1 MAGTH
6 EGYNLG
12 VVRANFAQVEE
23 ARKATNALYAALGQ
37 VEKRANNMHM
47 NGNLPREINHIDTV
61 TASYI
66 RRLESEGKTYEANQ
80 QKVKAYKGAISE
92 LSNKQNE
99 LRSALDKAKDAA
111 SRNSDAYRT
120 QRIRFN
126 ENVAEIN
133 RYKAG
138 LRSVNEEMR
147 KANPNFWDEVKS
159 HLHST
164 NTEAEKTHSLFKTIF
179 SANLVSNA
187 VTGGFNLVRNNIGGM
202 IRSAHEYNV
211 QQQTMNATWLTL
223 TGNAHKGKAMVD
235 QIDSMAAAAQNDTKM
250 VDTLSQKFYAINKSP
265 QQTAQITKSVLT
277 LQDAFGATDASVE
290 NFGTQFSQMMANQKV
305 SAQDMM
311 SFVNVFP
318 EYRMQL
324 LKTVEKQQ
332 HTKLSMKQM
341 NAEMSKGKISSKV
354 AIEALEQMA
363 HHYKNATGNF
373 TKTIPGMIRTVKSQ
387 MPRLM
392 SAFDRPFTKV
402 ENPILKQVSDW
413 STSSKTRKAFSHL
426 GSVVSHGMNRVMNT
440 AFSSGGRRQ
449 TTVGQVLNSGIYKA
463 AAATK
468 KLFNYLAIHGK
479 DIKTIGKSVLSIA
492 GTIGKGVWKDFSA
505 IAINIGK
512 AFGLIGKNA
521 DKNGGTLR
529 ALAQGLNNLSKNKTA
544 LKAISDYIVLVAST
558 KGIKNVTS
566 PLINLGTKGAHTFQA
581 VRGISRGLSGIADAN
596 KIKKMGELETHF
608 FNIGKGARDAAKA
621 IGAFSKKIGI
631 SSLFGGKAAA
641 KAGPQAVL
649 DATAKGNRK
658 WFTAPLE
665 SIRHAGGFRNLTA
678 AGKIANGA
686 AGVGVALDA
695 GSQFVNA
702 YKDRHNADK
711 RSRDIGQGIG
721 SAIGG
726 GIGMYFGGPLGAALG
741 AKIGGFIGKWGGEGV
756 NQFTKGWQR
765 QGKNQKPQNWVQ
777 WLGFQAH
784 NSLDFFVGLG
794 KKAVTAVGKGLN
806 SAKSFVKKNSKE
818 LALTAVSPM
827 LGIPALLYKNNP
839 KVKKWADGVGKTIS
853 ANWHNGVKGVGKWIK
868 SIPSNLGKTGKGIK
882 NWATQTGN
890 NIHKGWNKGI
900 KASHN
905 FFKNLPKNTRNFVKS
920 TQRSMSKFD
929 RSVQRGFTG
938 AYKKARGKVHAF
950 GKWYGK
956 TWSGIFRTVNN
967 NRYVKAFKKGRLFQ
981 TAFKDM
987 KSRWNGFSKWF
998 GKGWNS
1004 FWKKTKK
1011 WAQNSWNG
1019 IKHNWN
1025 SFWGAI
1031 PKQWNSFKKSFGKGW
1046 NSFWG
1051 GIGKTFSNIVKGIE
1065 KVWNDSIGGIIKAWN
1080 GFTGKLGAFGKWA
1093 KNSWTGT
1100 KNNVKGFANDINY
1113 AFGGS
1118 KHKYK
1123 YDKFAH
1129 ANGGTM
1135 HTTHGALVGEAGPE
1149 LAYKPYANHVRLL
1162 GANGPQFT
1170 KVQSG
1175 EHILNARDTAKVLNG
1190 GLGNGLTLK
1199 GYASG
1204 TDKLGKTSKK
1214 VTNDYKQ
1221 IADKSSKQ
1229 LNSLSKKSQ
1238 NVWNKI
1244 TRQTG
1249 KDSSKTRKR
1258 AVSDYADMHKGIV
1271 KQMDKTHDRVI
1282 SLSES
1287 TAKGFGKA
1295 LGKTKGYAKD
1305 AMSDMIGQVNKGI
1318 SGIDKVLGQFG
1329 GNTSVIKPVKFATGT
1344 DANGRL
1350 TENTLAMVND
1360 AQTGPRQEALVSD
1373 KNELFLPR
1381 GNNVTMMLPKGW
1393 GVLNG
1398 TQTQQVA
1405 KSAGVKHFAKGS
1417 GLSHSALRK
1426 LAEKAGA
1433 SPAQSFKEMYL
1444 DKLKPSG
1451 SNLKRGS
1458 IGLAQ
1463 NSSQHF
1469 GNPWFNAMWT
1479 VINDAIGGGAGKGG
1493 SREAF
1498 LKYAESTF
1506 TGVPYLRGA
1515 ASKTLSDCSGMIM
1528 QALRHFGINI
1538 GRTTVAMQ
1546 ESSGVQYLGK
1556 SLSKTLPGDLVIF
1569 GHGTG
1574 AAGHVGIIKNPRTGT
1589 MFNETPPHARVTSI
1603 ADDKGMGYGYYRVRG
1618 LHNAS
1623 QSKKHAQA
1631 NKSLIT
1637 LAKRE
1642 LGSSAIKW
1650 IKDKLGDDFGSL
1662 GSFSIG
1668 GDLRDRARAL
1678 AGGLKKLD
1686 PRATRNGIAA
1696 VLGNWN
1702 FESGGLNPGAVNS
1715 GGGASGLGQWLGGRK
1730 TNLMAFARRKGKSWK
1745 NPAVQLEFAVR
1756 GEGSDSA
1763 ILRHVLEGHG
1773 SVASLANMFSAQW
1786 ERGGYNA
1793 QHVKGAME
1801 VRKVLGF
1808 AKGGKPKAHTP
1819 FIAGERG
1826 PELITADGPVKVDT
1840 HEQTKHKLSDLVNL
1854 VDPKINRPTHR
1865 NNSAP
1870 IININFNGP
1879 IGGSI
1884 EDAKRIAEIVK
1895 REITQYLV
1903 NIGDEFGTDPSLY

>member
-1 MAGTH
+1 MADAH
-6 EGYNLG
+6 EGMSLSLK
-12 VVRANFAQVEE
+12 ANFTQVNE
-23 ARKATNALYAALGQ
+23 AKKATQALNSAFGELQ
-37 VEKRANNMHM
+37 RRANNLHM
-47 NGNLPREINHIDTV
+47 SANFPREINHIDTV
-61 TASYI
+61 TASYVK
-66 RRLESEGKTYEANQ
+66 RLESEGKTYEANQ
-80 QKVKAYKGAISE
+80 QKVKAYQGAIGK
-92 LSNKQNE
+92 LSAEQSR
-99 LRSALDKAKDAA
+99 LQSALNRTTSSTDKA
-111 SRNSDAYRT
+111 SDAYRSQQIKLNQT
-120 QRIRFN
+120 T
-126 ENVAEIN
+126 AEIN
-133 RYKAG
+133 KFKAG
-138 LRSVNEEMR
+138 IKSAQSEMERIHPTGFNRWVKGANDVTKATSTMKNKLHSAWDSIRGGATVAAAGIGAVGAAAFSGAKQSAAIQQRYREINNLAVLGGEKQKEVTKSVMEMQRQGRDMSIKYGTSQQKIAEGYEDLIKRGYTTKQALGALQTELQASVASGDDFKDVTTVSSQVLEAFGMKADSTKTMLKNTKEVVNEL
-147 KANPNFWDEVKS
+147 AYSADAT
-159 HLHST
+159 ST
-164 NTEAEKTHSLFKTIF
+164 GFGDLGVAMSYVGEAAHT
-179 SANLVSNA
+179 
-187 VTGGFNLVRNNIGGM
+187 NNISLSETASALGVLSNHGM
-202 IRSAHEYNV
+202 ESDKAGTNLRGTING
-211 QQQTMNATWLTL
+211 LT
-223 TGNAHKGKAMVD
+223 N
-235 QIDSMAAAAQNDTKM
+235 Q
-250 VDTLSQKFYAINKSP
+250 INKIGKKNSIFT
-265 QQTAQITKSVLT
+265 QLGITKSEMLDAHGNIKSLSHDMGVLYKHVQEHSKGGSQTNGFFRSIFGTTAMNGALT
-277 LQDAFGATDASVE
+277 LAKYSSEVSKLDKNTQHYGKTGTYVAQLAKKNMATAQGNMASAKRSLDVFKMTLGNALLPALNQASNALAKFLLSKDGKKFQKDVGGAV
-290 NFGTQFSQMMANQKV
+290 
-305 SAQDMM
+305 
-311 SFVNVFP
+311 
-318 EYRMQL
+318 
-324 LKTVEKQQ
+324 
-332 HTKLSMKQM
+332 
-341 NAEMSKGKISSKV
+341 
-354 AIEALEQMA
+354 
-363 HHYKNATGNF
+363 
-373 TKTIPGMIRTVKSQ
+373 RTVANGIVNLIKWT
-387 MPRLM
+387 
-392 SAFDRPFTKV
+392 ATHKKEV
-402 ENPILKQVSDW
+402 EW
-413 STSSKTRKAFSHL
+413 
-426 GSVVSHGMNRVMNT
+426 
-440 AFSSGGRRQ
+440 
-449 TTVGQVLNSGIYKA
+449 
-463 AAATK
+463 
-468 KLFNYLAIHGK
+468 
-479 DIKTIGKSVLSIA
+479 
-492 GTIGKGVWKDFSA
+492 IGKGILAGYSVVKAAQFISFLGKVKTGLEA
-505 IAINIGK
+505 IKSIKFVGGLLGK
-512 AFGLIGKNA
+512 GLE
-521 DKNGGTLR
+521 DKAATATVQRLGG
-529 ALAQGLNNLSKNKTA
+529 A
-544 LKAISDYIVLVAST
+544 V
-558 KGIKNVTS
+558 
-566 PLINLGTKGAHTFQA
+566 TKGAT
-581 VRGISRGLSGIADAN
+581 RGNAGI
-596 KIKKMGELETHF
+596 LT
-608 FNIGKGARDAAKA
+608 GALQSAR
-621 IGAFSKKIGI
+621 S
-631 SSLFGGKAAA
+631 
-641 KAGPQAVL
+641 
-649 DATAKGNRK
+649 
-658 WFTAPLE
+658 
-665 SIRHAGGFRNLTA
+665 AGGFKNLTTV
-678 AGKIANGA
+678 GKIANVG
-686 AGVGVALDA
+686 AGVGVGIDA
-695 GSQFVNA
+695 GTQVFSAIKN
-702 YKDRHNADK
+702 RHNAEK
-711 RSRDIGQGIG
+711 RSQDIGGAVGTGAGGLIGLAVGGPMGAAVGAQIGKVAGRWGGHAVNQFVKGWQKSKPPKNFWSLENLGWSTHSMLKGAQKVWNDFWGGMGNWRKKQSAGWTKWNRQTAQGIG
-721 SAIGG
+721 
-726 GIGMYFGGPLGAALG
+726 
-741 AKIGGFIGKWGGEGV
+741 KW
-756 NQFTKGWQR
+756 
-765 QGKNQKPQNWVQ
+765 
-777 WLGFQAH
+777 A
-784 NSLDFFVGLG
+784 SD
-794 KKAVTAVGKGLN
+794 VGKGWD
-806 SAKSFVKKNSKE
+806 K
-818 LALTAVSPM
+818 
-827 LGIPALLYKNNP
+827 
-839 KVKKWADGVGKTIS
+839 
-853 ANWHNGVKGVGKWIK
+853 GVKGVGKWIHD
-868 SIPSNLGKTGKGIK
+868 IPSNIGKTGTSIK
-882 NWATQTGN
+882 NWAGNVGN
-890 NIHKGWNKGI
+890 NIHKGFDTATRNT
-900 KASHN
+900 HN
-905 FFKNLPKNTRNFVKS
+905 FFKSLPKNTRKTGSNIKNWA
-920 TQRSMSKFD
+920 SK
-929 RSVQRGFTG
+929 TG
-938 AYKKARGKVHAF
+938 RNIGKGINSGWKKAKTGVSNF

-956 TWSGIFRTVNN
+956 KWNDIWKSVNN
-967 NRYVKAFKKGRLFQ
+967 NRYVKAFKKGQLFQ

-987 KSRWNGFSKWF
+987 KSRWNAFSKWF
-998 GKGWNS
+998 GKGWNG
-1004 FWKKTKK
+1004 FWAKIGK
-1011 WAQNSWNG
+1011 WAKNSWNG
-1019 IKHNWN
+1019 IKRNWN
-1025 SFWGAI
+1025 NFWGSL
-1031 PKQWNSFKKSFGKGW
+1031 PKKWEAFKKGFAKGW
-1046 NSFWG
+1046 SNFWG
-1051 GIGKTFSNIVKGIE
+1051 GIKKAWDN
-1065 KVWNDSIGGIIKAWN
+1065 SIGGIIKAWN

-1100 KNNVKGFANDINY
+1100 KNNVKGFTNRMIYGA
-1113 AFGGS
+1113 GG
-1118 KHKYK
+1118 KKTTFK

-1135 HTTHGALVGEAGPE
+1135 HTSHGALVGEAGPE
-1149 LAYKPYANHVRLL
+1149 LAYKPYANNVRLL

-1170 KVQSG
+1170 KVHAG

-1350 TENTLAMVND
+1350 TQNTLAMVND
-1360 AQTGPRQEALVSD
+1360 ATTGPRQEAIVTD
-1373 KNELFLPR
+1373 KNELLFPR
-1381 GNNVTMMLPKGW
+1381 GQNTILPLKKGW

-1398 TQTQQVA
+1398 AQTQQVA
-1405 KSAGVKHFAKGS
+1405 NSAGLRHFAKGS
-1417 GLSHSALRK
+1417 GISHSALRK

-1433 SPAQSFKEMYL
+1433 NPAKSFKDMFL

-1469 GNPWFNAMWT
+1469 GNPWSNAMWT
-1479 VINDAIGGGAGKGG
+1479 VINDAIGGGTGKGG

-1506 TGVPYLRGA
+1506 TGVPYLMGA

-1715 GGGASGLGQWLGGRK
+1715 GGGASGLGQWLGGRLS
-1730 TNLMAFARRKGKSWK
+1730 NLKAYARRHGTSWK
-1745 NPAVQLEFAVR
+1745 NVGTQLSFAVK

-1763 ILRHVLEGHG
+1763 ILRSILEGHG
-1773 SVASLANMFSAQW
+1773 SVASLANRFSSEW

-1793 QHVKGAME
+1793 QHVQGAMQI
-1801 VRKVLGF
+1801 RKALGF
-1808 AKGGKPKAHTP
+1808 AKGGKSKAHTP

-1879 IGGSI
+1879 IGGSV

>member
-12 VVRANFAQVEE
+12 VRANFAQVEE

-37 VEKRANNMHM
+37 VERRANNMHM
-47 NGNLPREINHIDTV
+47 NGNLPKEINHIDTV

-80 QKVKAYKGAISE
+80 QKVKAYHSAIAE
-92 LSNKQNE
+92 LNSKQKDLE
-99 LRSALDKAKDAA
+99 TALNRTAA
-111 SRNSDAYRT
+111 SADKNSDAYRT
-120 QRIRFN
+120 QQIKINQTVADINKFKAGMKSAQAEMDRIRPTGFN
-126 ENVAEIN
+126 RIVHGATVATKATDTMKNKLHSAWNNIRGGATVAAAGIGAVGAAAMSGAKQSAEIQQ
-133 RYKAG
+133 RYREINNLAVLGGERQKEVTKAVSAMQREGRDISIKYGKSQQEVAAGYEDLVKRGYTTKQALGALTTEVQASVASGDKFSDVTTVSSQVLDAFGMRAKDTGTMLKNTKRVVNELAYSADATSTGFSDLGTAMSYVGTAAKANNISLAETSSALGVLSNNGLESDKAG
-138 LRSVNEEMR
+138 TALRATINGLTNQINKIGTKNSIFTKLGIKKSEMLDAHGNLKGLSHDMGVLYQHIESHSKGGSDKNGFFKSIFGTSGMNGAMILAKSSKEVEDLTKR
-147 KANPNFWDEVKS
+147 TEKAGKTGSYVAKLAAQNMGTAQGSAASAKQAMNAFKMTLGNALLPAINQASNALAKFLLSKDGKKFQKDVGGAVAKVANGLVKLIKWTATHKREVKWIGYGILAGYS
-159 HLHST
+159 ISKGLKFISFLGQVKKRL
-164 NTEAEKTHSLFKTIF
+164 EAIKAIKFVGGLFGK
-179 SANLVSNA
+179 
-187 VTGGFNLVRNNIGGM
+187 VTGG
-202 IRSAHEYNV
+202 E
-211 QQQTMNATWLTL
+211 
-223 TGNAHKGKAMVD
+223 KA
-235 QIDSMAAAAQNDTKM
+235 
-250 VDTLSQKFYAINKSP
+250 
-265 QQTAQITKSVLT
+265 
-277 LQDAFGATDASVE
+277 
-290 NFGTQFSQMMANQKV
+290 
-305 SAQDMM
+305 
-311 SFVNVFP
+311 
-318 EYRMQL
+318 
-324 LKTVEKQQ
+324 
-332 HTKLSMKQM
+332 
-341 NAEMSKGKISSKV
+341 
-354 AIEALEQMA
+354 
-363 HHYKNATGNF
+363 
-373 TKTIPGMIRTVKSQ
+373 
-387 MPRLM
+387 
-392 SAFDRPFTKV
+392 
-402 ENPILKQVSDW
+402 
-413 STSSKTRKAFSHL
+413 
-426 GSVVSHGMNRVMNT
+426 
-440 AFSSGGRRQ
+440 
-449 TTVGQVLNSGIYKA
+449 
-463 AAATK
+463 
-468 KLFNYLAIHGK
+468 
-479 DIKTIGKSVLSIA
+479 A
-492 GTIGKGVWKDFSA
+492 GTITELGGALPKGRGGAGILTGALQSA
-505 IAINIGK
+505 K
-512 AFGLIGKNA
+512 
-521 DKNGGTLR
+521 
-529 ALAQGLNNLSKNKTA
+529 S
-544 LKAISDYIVLVAST
+544 
-558 KGIKNVTS
+558 
-566 PLINLGTKGAHTFQA
+566 
-581 VRGISRGLSGIADAN
+581 
-596 KIKKMGELETHF
+596 
-608 FNIGKGARDAAKA
+608 
-621 IGAFSKKIGI
+621 
-631 SSLFGGKAAA
+631 
-641 KAGPQAVL
+641 
-649 DATAKGNRK
+649 
-658 WFTAPLE
+658 
-665 SIRHAGGFRNLTA
+665 AGGFKKLST
-678 AGKIANGA
+678 AGKLANGA

-702 YKDRHNADK
+702 YKDRHNAAK
-711 RSRDIGQGIG
+711 RSQDIGQGIG

-1113 AFGGS
+1113 AFDGS

-1271 KQMDKTHDRVI
+1271 KQMDKTHDGVI

-1295 LGKTKGYAKD
+1295 LGKTKGYAKN

-1350 TENTLAMVND
+1350 TQNTLAMVND
-1360 AQTGPRQEALVSD
+1360 ATTGPRQEALVSD
-1373 KNELFLPR
+1373 KNELYLPH

-1405 KSAGVKHFAKGS
+1405 QSAGIKHFAKGS

-1433 SPAQSFKEMYL
+1433 NPAKSFKEMFL

-1469 GNPWFNAMWT
+1469 GNPWSNAMWT
-1479 VINDAIGGGAGKGG
+1479 VINDAIGDSSKNAKGLLKAVEKNGEGHKYVWGAAGP
-1493 SREAF
+1493 
-1498 LKYAESTF
+1498 STF
-1506 TGVPYLRGA
+1506 
-1515 ASKTLSDCSGMIM
+1515 DCSGLVMYTLKHDYGIDYP
-1528 QALRHFGINI
+1528 HFSGAQYA
-1538 GRTTVAMQ
+1538 RTQ
-1546 ESSGVQYLGK
+1546 HI
-1556 SLSKTLPGDLVIF
+1556 SKNDARMGDLVFWGPGDHVGVYAGGNKYFSAESPSQGIHMNTLSSVV
-1569 GHGTG
+1569 GHGSPMFG
-1574 AAGHVGIIKNPRTGT
+1574 RVKGIKNDFSKATRKNT
-1589 MFNETPPHARVTSI
+1589 
-1603 ADDKGMGYGYYRVRG
+1603 ADK
-1618 LHNAS
+1618 A
-1623 QSKKHAQA
+1623 
-1631 NKSLIT
+1631 LIN

-1642 LGSSAIKW
+1642 LGASALKW
-1650 IKDKLGDDFGSL
+1650 IKDKLGDEMGSL
-1662 GSFSIG
+1662 SNPS
-1668 GDLRDRARAL
+1668 GDGVARWRSVIERAARVMHVSLSKADL
-1678 AGGLKKLD
+1678 AHILNVT
-1686 PRATRNGIAA
+1686 AH
-1696 VLGNWN
+1696 
-1702 FESGGLNPGAVNS
+1702 ESGGNPKAVNGWDS
-1715 GGGASGLGQWLGGRK
+1715 NAKAGIPSKGVIQFIQPTFDHYAVKGHHNILNGYDQYLAMFNDKTWRRDLTLGGW
-1730 TNLMAFARRKGKSWK
+1730 GPSG
-1745 NPAVQLEFAVR
+1745 PVR
-1756 GEGSDSA
+1756 G
-1763 ILRHVLEGHG
+1763 
-1773 SVASLANMFSAQW
+1773 
-1786 ERGGYNA
+1786 Y
-1793 QHVKGAME
+1793 
-1801 VRKVLGF
+1801 
-1808 AKGGKPKAHTP
+1808 AKGGRPAVHTP

-1840 HEQTKHKLSDLVNL
+1840 HEQTKRKLSDLVNL

-1879 IGGSI
+1879 IGGSV

>member
-12 VVRANFAQVEE
+12 VRANFAQVEE

-37 VEKRANNMHM
+37 VERRANNMHM
-47 NGNLPREINHIDTV
+47 NGNLPKEINHIDTV

-544 LKAISDYIVLVAST
+544 LKAISDYIVLIASV
-558 KGIKNVTS
+558 KGVKNATG
-566 PLINLGTKGAHTFQA
+566 PLINLGVKGVHTFQV
-581 VRGISRGLSGIADAN
+581 VRGISRGLRGIADAN

-686 AGVGVALDA
+686 ASVGVALDA

-711 RSRDIGQGIG
+711 RSQDIGQGIG

-726 GIGMYFGGPLGAALG
+726 GIGMYFGGPLGAMVGSQLG
-741 AKIGGFIGKWGGEGV
+741 KVAGKWGGTAV
-756 NQFTKGWQR
+756 NNFTKGWQKHKPP
-765 QGKNQKPQNWVQ
+765 KNFW
-777 WLGFQAH
+777 
-784 NSLDFFVGLG
+784 SM
-794 KKAVTAVGKGLN
+794 
-806 SAKSFVKKNSKE
+806 E
-818 LALTAVSPM
+818 
-827 LGIPALLYKNNP
+827 
-839 KVKKWADGVGKTIS
+839 
-853 ANWHNGVKGVGKWIK
+853 
-868 SIPSNLGKTGKGIK
+868 NLGWSTHNMFKNLPSALNKTGKRIK
-882 NWATQTGN
+882 SWTSGVGR
-890 NIHKGWNKGI
+890 NIHKGWDKGM
-900 KASHN
+900 KASHS
-905 FFKNLPKNTRNFVKS
+905 FFKNLPKN
-920 TQRSMSKFD
+920 MSQTGKAL
-929 RSVQRGFTG
+929 QRGWNQTW
-938 AYKKARGKVHAF
+938 KK
-950 GKWYGK
+950 
-956 TWSGIFRTVNN
+956 VNN
-967 NRYVKAFKKGRLFQ
+967 NRYVKAFKQGEFIQ
-981 TAFKDM
+981 TASKDIQ
-987 KSRWNGFSKWF
+987 SRWKSFSTDFGKKWNAGWKSFNNARYVKAFKKGEFFSTALKDIQSRWKSFSTDF
-998 GKGWNS
+998 GKKWNDFWDRLSKGWN
-1004 FWKKTKK
+1004 
-1011 WAQNSWNG
+1011 N
-1019 IKHNWN
+1019 
-1025 SFWGAI
+1025 FWGKAGDI
-1031 PKQWNSFKKSFGKGW
+1031 R
-1046 NSFWG
+1046 
-1051 GIGKTFSNIVKGIE
+1051 KGI
-1065 KVWNDSIGGIIKAWN
+1065 
-1080 GFTGKLGAFGKWA
+1080 T
-1093 KNSWTGT
+1093 
-1100 KNNVKGFANDINY
+1100 NNIKGFANSIAY
-1113 AFGGS
+1113 GSGHS
-1118 KHKYK
+1118 KHTFKYEK
-1123 YDKFAH
+1123 INSH

-1271 KQMDKTHDRVI
+1271 KQMDKTHDGVI

-1295 LGKTKGYAKD
+1295 LGKTKGYAKN

-1350 TENTLAMVND
+1350 TQNTLAMVND
-1360 AQTGPRQEALVSD
+1360 ATTGPRQEALVSD
-1373 KNELFLPR
+1373 KNELYLPH

-1405 KSAGVKHFAKGS
+1405 QSAGIKHFAKGS

-1433 SPAQSFKEMYL
+1433 NPAQSFKEMFL

-1469 GNPWFNAMWT
+1469 GNPWSNAMWT
-1479 VINDAIGGGAGKGG
+1479 VINDAIGGANGKGG
-1493 SREAF
+1493 TREAF
-1498 LKYAESTF
+1498 LKYAERTF
-1506 TGVPYLRGA
+1506 SGVPYQMGA
-1515 ASKTLSDCSGMIM
+1515 ASKKLSDCSGMIM

-1623 QSKKHAQA
+1623 QSKKQA
-1631 NKSLIT
+1631 VADKRLIS
-1637 LAKRE
+1637 LAKQE
-1642 LGSSAIKW
+1642 LGHHAISW
-1650 IKDKLGDDFGSL
+1650 IKKNLSDDLGSL

-1668 GDLRDRARAL
+1668 GDLAQRAKAL
-1678 AGGLKKLD
+1678 AAGLRKLD
-1686 PRATRNGIAA
+1686 PNATKNGIAA
-1696 VLGNWN
+1696 ILGNWN
-1702 FESGGLNPGAVNS
+1702 FESGGLNPGAVNP

-1730 TNLMAFARRKGKSWK
+1730 ANLIAYARRHGTSWK
-1745 NPAVQLEFAVR
+1745 NAGTQLSFAVE

-1763 ILRHVLEGHG
+1763 ILRSILEGSG
-1773 SVASLANMFSAQW
+1773 SVASLANKFSAEW

-1793 QHVKGAME
+1793 QHVRGAME
-1801 VRKVLGF
+1801 IRKALGY
-1808 AKGGKPKAHTP
+1808 AKGGRPKAHTP

-1840 HEQTKHKLSDLVNL
+1840 HEQTKRKLSDLVNL

-1879 IGGSI
+1879 IGGSV